1 MDWAIIRRNSARWV
15 SLVLRGSIADAV
27 FKQDYYNFHRI
38 DMHSVL
44 LDTAKAESSKE
55 MGPQGK
61 IVVNHKAVEVL
72 SEKGIIKFEN
82 GDSATADL
90 IIAADG
96 IRVDTTPQRSIE
108 FS

>member
-1 MDWAIIRRNSARWV
+1 
-15 SLVLRGSIADAV
+15 V